1 MDANTSSQTTQ
12 QSERMDFCSITS
24 EGKNRIL
31 IQESLHVLPKA
42 HMQCEGCVNK
52 PKCSSNIW
60 HCRGFKYCDLMWFNH
75 DKPQKLLLKEEVAVL
90 PILTENNSQVYR
102 RKDFNL
108 NKISKNCW
116 HQSKLL
122 LVAAKMRVLCRY
134 CANLAMPRC
143 LHRTKHDA
151 LYSPCAVSCTFMHP
165 AWPGVQALQKHEQM
179 RWRGPAIIS
188 HSIFST
194 KHPNGLHKQ
203 VSYLPT
209 TKLPTKVMQKLASLW
224 LLGVT

>member
-1 MDANTSSQTTQ
+1 M
-12 QSERMDFCSITS
+12 
-24 EGKNRIL
+24 
-31 IQESLHVLPKA
+31 
-42 HMQCEGCVNK
+42 
-52 PKCSSNIW
+52 
-60 HCRGFKYCDLMWFNH
+60 
-75 DKPQKLLLKEEVAVL
+75 L

-134 CANLAMPRC
+134 CANLALPRC

-151 LYSPCAVSCTFMHP
+151 LYSPCAVVLSCIQHGLVFRLFKNMN
-165 AWPGVQALQKHEQM
+165 
-179 RWRGPAIIS
+179 RWGEGDQQLFHIQY
-188 HSIFST
+188 FQ
-194 KHPNGLHKQ
+194 PNGLHKQ
-203 VSYLPT
+203 VSYQPT

-224 LLGVT
+224 LLGVKWLQGYSSVCCA